1 MNFAKSIGN
10 VSNLAVR
17 SLRSK
22 SVRNFTNF
30 SPKKLQ
36 TTSVNPRLL
45 FVRNQLAA
53 IAHQSQR
60 FLELSTKNSNS
71 IRSSSPVVVKK
82 RPLRKK
88 RFDEQIIDGQ
98 FSVFAYATAD
108 EYDLEPLHT
117 ALTKQDLYETRK
129 FYTEHGQDVLHVRSK
144 YNVESSEPRDI
155 FFFREGSVVLWNCSE
170 PEAKTILRNLRQF
183 EIGPYHEDMIRG
195 EKEIM
200 TYAYVNDQLGNL
212 KNETFFIQSNGDGD
226 LEKYTFSNAMTSSV
240 KLGIW
245 ESLLE
250 NYIDGLANVTNDLK
264 NGRKIRLSRP
274 SILQKTGELFA
285 LKHQINLD
293 SELLETPDFYWDREA
308 LEQLFNKTSSYF
320 SIPKRKK
327 VTMHQLTF
335 TFNKLNALF
344 IYLIL
349 NELFLIV

>member
-1 MNFAKSIGN
+1 MNFTKSFRN
-10 VSNLAVR
+10 VTNLAVR
-17 SLRSK
+17 SLNLHSK
-22 SVRNFTNF
+22 LVPNGKSLPSRNF
-30 SPKKLQ
+30 Q
-36 TTSVNPRLL
+36 TACVQNNLL
-45 FVRNQLAA
+45 KGKNQLPS
-53 IAHQSQR
+53 ISQQTQR
-60 FLELSTKNSNS
+60 FVHFS
-71 IRSSSPVVVKK
+71 IQNSSSFQSAIVVKK

-88 RFDEQIIDGQ
+88 RFEEQIIDGQ
-98 FSVFAYATAD
+98 FTVFAYATAD
-108 EYDLEPLHT
+108 EYDLESLHT

-144 YNVESSEPRDI
+144 YNVESTEPRDI

-183 EIGPYHEDMIRG
+183 EIGPYDDNIVKE

-200 TYAYVNDQLGNL
+200 SYAYVDKQLGNL
-212 KNETFFIQSNGDGD
+212 KNETFYIQSNEDGN

-250 NYIDGLANVTNDLK
+250 NYIDGLANVTSDLK
-264 NGRKIRLSRP
+264 NGRRIRISRA

-285 LKHQINLD
+285 LKHLINLD

-327 VTMHQLTF
+327 VSF
-335 TFNKLNALF
+335 
-344 IYLIL
+344 
-349 NELFLIV
+349 